1 MNLLLKNATILEN
14 QNPFHNQQVDIEI
27 TNGIISKIGK
37 NLTVKEGYEVIEKE
51 DLHVSQ
57 GWLDTSVVF
66 GEPGFETT
74 ETIENGLKV
83 AAKSGFT
90 SVFLHSNTNPAI
102 DNQAIIQFIKSK
114 AQNSI
119 SNLHIVGCLTKNSE
133 GTDLAE
139 LFDMKNAGVV
149 AFGDYKKSM
158 TNANLLKIAFQ
169 YVDNFDGILFV
180 QPMNKDIKGKGF
192 VNEGIVS
199 TKLGLKGIPAM
210 AEEMEIERNIALL
223 EYTKGKLHIPT
234 ITTKK
239 SVELIAKAQAK
250 GLQITCGVSVNNL
263 VLTDE
268 ELVDFNS
275 STKIYPPLRT
285 ETDRKALVE
294 GVLNNVIS
302 VITSDHCPV
311 NIEHKQLEYDLAD
324 YGSIGLESA
333 FGALQTV
340 LPTEVI
346 VEKFTKMKSYFS
358 LENLK
363 ISEGN
368 KAEIT
373 LFNPNGDWVFAKNDI
388 LSFSK
393 NSIMINKKMKGKVFG
408 IINNNN
414 ILLND

>member
-1 MNLLLKNATILEN
+1 MNLLLKNTTILEN
-14 QNPFHNQQVDIEI
+14 QNPFHKQQVDIEI
-27 TNGIISKIGK
+27 TDGIISKIGN
-37 NLTVKEGYEVIEKE
+37 NLTVKAGYEVIEK
-51 DLHVSQ
+51 DNLHVSQ

-102 DNQAIIQFIKSK
+102 DNQAILQFVKSK
-114 AQNSI
+114 AQSSV

-192 VNEGIVS
+192 VNEGVVS

-223 EYTKGKLHIPT
+223 EYTNGKLHIPT
-234 ITTKK
+234 ITTKN
-239 SVELIAKAQAK
+239 SVDLIAKAQAK

-275 STKIYPPLRT
+275 NTKIYPPLRT
-285 ETDRKALVE
+285 ETDRKALIE

-311 NIEHKQLEYDLAD
+311 NIEQKQLEYDLAD

-333 FGALQTV
+333 FGALQTI

-346 VEKFTKMKSYFS
+346 VEKFTSKKSYFNI
-358 LENLK
+358 ENSS

-368 KAEIT
+368 KAELT
-373 LFNPNGDWVFAKNDI
+373 LFNPNEEWVFGKENI

-393 NSIMINKKMKGKVFG
+393 NSIMIGKKMKGKVYG
-408 IINNNN
+408 IITNNK
-414 ILLND
+414 IEI

>member
-1 MNLLLKNATILEN
+1 MNLLLKNATILDN
-14 QNPFHNQQVDIEI
+14 QNPFHKQQVDIEI
-27 TNGIISKIGK
+27 TDGIISKIRN
-37 NLTVKEGYEVIEKE
+37 NLTVKAGYEVIEK
-51 DLHVSQ
+51 DNLHVSQ

-90 SVFLHSNTNPAI
+90 NVFLHSNTNPAI
-102 DNQAIIQFIKSK
+102 DNQAILQFVKSK
-114 AQNSI
+114 AQSSV

-192 VNEGIVS
+192 VNEGVVS

-223 EYTKGKLHIPT
+223 EYTNGKLHIPT
-234 ITTKK
+234 ITTKN
-239 SVELIAKAQAK
+239 SVDLIAKAQAK

-275 STKIYPPLRT
+275 NTKIYPPLRT
-285 ETDRKALVE
+285 ETDRKALID

-311 NIEHKQLEYDLAD
+311 NIEQKQLEYDLAD

-333 FGALQTV
+333 FGALQTI

-346 VEKFTKMKSYFS
+346 VEKFTSKKSYFNI
-358 LENLK
+358 ENSS

-368 KAEIT
+368 KAELT
-373 LFNPNGDWVFAKNDI
+373 LFNPNEEWVFGKENI

-393 NSIMINKKMKGKVFG
+393 NSIMIGKKMKGKVYG
-408 IINNNN
+408 IITNNK
-414 ILLND
+414 IEI

>member
-1 MNLLLKNATILEN
+1 MKLLLKNTTILEN
-14 QNPFHNQQVDIEI
+14 QSPFHKQQVDIEI
-27 TNGIISKIGK
+27 TDGIISKIGK
-37 NLTVKEGYEVIEKE
+37 NLAVKEGYEVIEK
-51 DLHVSQ
+51 DNLHISQ

-90 SVFLHSNTNPAI
+90 NVFLHSNTNPAI
-102 DNQAIIQFIKSK
+102 DNQAILQFIKSK
-114 AQNSI
+114 AQKSV

-133 GTDLAE
+133 GIDLAE
-139 LFDMKNAGVV
+139 LYDMKNAGVV

-192 VNEGIVS
+192 VNEGEVS

-223 EYTKGKLHIPT
+223 EYTKGKLHIPI

-239 SVELIAKAQAK
+239 SVELIAKAQEK

-275 STKIYPPLRT
+275 NTKIYPPLRT
-285 ETDRKALVE
+285 ETDRKALIE
-294 GVLNNVIS
+294 GVLNNIIS

-311 NIEHKQLEYDLAD
+311 NFEQKQVEYDIAD

-333 FGALQTV
+333 FGALQTI

-346 VEKFTKMKSYFS
+346 VEKFTAQKSYFNI
-358 LENLK
+358 ENAT

-368 KAEIT
+368 KADIT
-373 LFNPNGDWVFAKNDI
+373 LFNPNEEWVFGKENI

-393 NSIMINKKMKGKVFG
+393 NSIMIGKKMKGKVYG
-408 IINNNN
+408 IITNKN
-414 ILLND
+414 ILWNE

>member
-14 QNPFHNQQVDIEI
+14 QNPFHKQQVDIEI
-27 TNGIISKIGK
+27 TDGIISKIGK
-37 NLTVKEGYEVIEKE
+37 NLTAKNGFEVIEKE
-51 DLHVSQ
+51 NLYVSQ

-90 SVFLHSNTNPAI
+90 NVFMHSNTNPSI
-102 DNQAIIQFIKSK
+102 DNQAVIQFVKSK
-114 AQNSI
+114 AQNSV
-119 SNLHIVGCLTKNSE
+119 SNLHVVGCLTKNSE

-158 TNANLLKIAFQ
+158 NNANLLKIAFQ
-169 YVDNFDGILFV
+169 YVENFDGILFV

-192 VNEGIVS
+192 VNEGEVS

-210 AEEMEIERNIALL
+210 AEEIEIERNIALL
-223 EYTKGKLHIPT
+223 EYTNGKLHIPT
-234 ITTKK
+234 ITTKN
-239 SVELIAKAQAK
+239 SVDIIAKAQAK

-275 STKIYPPLRT
+275 NTKIYPPLRT
-285 ETDRKALVE
+285 ETDRKALIE

-311 NIEHKQLEYDLAD
+311 NIEQKQLEYDLAD

-346 VEKFTKMKSYFS
+346 VEKFTAQKPYFNI
-358 LENLK
+358 ENAT

-368 KAEIT
+368 KANLT
-373 LFNPNGDWVFAKNDI
+373 LFNPNEDWTFSKENI

-393 NSIMINKKMKGKVFG
+393 NSIMIGKKMKGKVYG
-408 IINNNN
+408 IITNNK
-414 ILLND
+414 IEI

>member
-1 MNLLLKNATILEN
+1 MNLLLKNVTILEN
-14 QNPFHNQQVDIEI
+14 QNPFHKQQVDIEI
-27 TNGIISKIGK
+27 TDGIISKIGK
-37 NLTVKEGYEVIEKE
+37 NLAIKDGFEVIEK
-51 DLHVSQ
+51 DNLHVSQ

-90 SVFLHSNTNPAI
+90 NVFVHSNTNPAI
-102 DNQAIIQFIKSK
+102 DNQAIIQFVKSK
-114 AQNSI
+114 AQDSI

-158 TNANLLKIAFQ
+158 SNANLLKIAFQ
-169 YVDNFDGILFV
+169 YVENFDGILFV

-192 VNEGIVS
+192 VNEGEVS

-210 AEEMEIERNIALL
+210 AEEIEIERNIALL

-239 SVELIAKAQAK
+239 SVELIAKAQSK
-250 GLQITCGVSVNNL
+250 GIEITCGVSVNNL
-263 VLTDE
+263 VLNDE

-275 STKIYPPLRT
+275 NTKIYPPLRT
-285 ETDRKALVE
+285 ESDRKALIE

-311 NIEHKQLEYDLAD
+311 NIEQKQLEYDLAD
-324 YGSIGLESA
+324 FGSIGLESA

-340 LPTEVI
+340 LPTDVI
-346 VEKFTKMKSYFS
+346 VEKFTAQKSYFNI
-358 LENLK
+358 ENQT

-368 KAEIT
+368 KANIT
-373 LFNPNGDWVFAKNDI
+373 LFNPNEEWVFGKENI

-393 NSIMINKKMKGKVFG
+393 NSIMIGKKMKGKVYG
-408 IINNNN
+408 IINNNKT
-414 ILLND
+414 LLNE

>member
-1 MNLLLKNATILEN
+1 MNLLLKNATLLES
-14 QNPFHNQQVDIEI
+14 QNPFHKQQVDIEI

-37 NLTVKEGYEVIEKE
+37 NLTKKEGFEVIEKE
-51 DLHVSQ
+51 NLHVSQ

-83 AAKSGFT
+83 AAKSVFT
-90 SVFLHSNTNPAI
+90 SVFLHSNTHPAI
-102 DNQAIIQFIKSK
+102 DNQAVIQFVKSK

-119 SNLHIVGCLTKNSE
+119 SNLHVVGCLTKNSE
-133 GTDLAE
+133 GNDLAE

-169 YVDNFDGILFV
+169 YVANFNGILFV
-180 QPMNKDIKGKGF
+180 QPMNKDLKGKGF
-192 VNEGIVS
+192 VNEGEVS

-210 AEEMEIERNIALL
+210 AEEIEIERNIAVL
-223 EYTKGKLHIPT
+223 EYTNGKLHIPT
-234 ITTKK
+234 ITTKN
-239 SVELIAKAQAK
+239 SVDLIAKAQAK
-250 GLQITCGVSVNNL
+250 GLQITCSVSVNNL

-275 STKIYPPLRT
+275 NTKIYPPLRT
-285 ETDRKALVE
+285 EIDRKALIE
-294 GVLNNVIS
+294 GVINNVIS
-302 VITSDHCPV
+302 VITSDHCPI
-311 NIEHKQLEYDLAD
+311 NIEQKQLEYDLAD

-346 VEKFTKMKSYFS
+346 IAKFTAAKSYFNI
-358 LENLK
+358 ENNT
-363 ISEGN
+363 ITEGN
-368 KAEIT
+368 KAELT
-373 LFNPNGDWVFAKNDI
+373 LFNPNEEWIFNKENI

-393 NSIMINKKMKGKVFG
+393 NSIMLGKKMKGKVYG
-408 IINNNN
+408 IISNNK
-414 ILLND
+414 IEI

>member
-1 MNLLLKNATILEN
+1 MNLLLKNTTIFEN
-14 QNPFHNQQVDIEI
+14 QNPFHKQQVDIEI
-27 TNGIISKIGK
+27 TDGIISKIGK
-37 NLTVKEGYEVIEKE
+37 NLTVKEGYEVIEK
-51 DLHVSQ
+51 DNLHVSQ

-102 DNQAIIQFIKSK
+102 DNQAILQFVKSK
-114 AQNSI
+114 AQNSV

-192 VNEGIVS
+192 VNEGVVS

-234 ITTKK
+234 ITTKN
-239 SVELIAKAQAK
+239 SVDLIAKAQAK

-268 ELVDFNS
+268 ELIDFNS
-275 STKIYPPLRT
+275 NTKIYPPLRT
-285 ETDRKALVE
+285 ETDRKALIE

-311 NIEHKQLEYDLAD
+311 NIEQKQLEYDLAD

-346 VEKFTKMKSYFS
+346 VEKFTAQKSYFNI
-358 LENLK
+358 ENST

-368 KAEIT
+368 KADIT
-373 LFNPNGDWVFAKNDI
+373 LFNPNEEWVFGKENI

-393 NSIMINKKMKGKVFG
+393 NSIMIGKKMKGKVYG
-408 IINNNN
+408 IITNNK
-414 ILLND
+414 IEI

>member
-1 MNLLLKNATILEN
+1 MNLLLKNTTILEN
-14 QNPFHNQQVDIEI
+14 QNPFHKQQVDIEI
-27 TNGIISKIGK
+27 TDGIISKIGN
-37 NLTVKEGYEVIEKE
+37 NLTVKEGYEVIEK
-51 DLHVSQ
+51 DNLHVSQ

-102 DNQAIIQFIKSK
+102 DNQAILQFVKSK
-114 AQNSI
+114 AQSSV

-139 LFDMKNAGVV
+139 LFDMKNAGVM

-158 TNANLLKIAFQ
+158 SNANLLKIAFQ
-169 YVDNFDGILFV
+169 YVENFDGILFV

-192 VNEGIVS
+192 VNEGEVS

-223 EYTKGKLHIPT
+223 EYTNGKLHIPT
-234 ITTKK
+234 ITTKN
-239 SVELIAKAQAK
+239 SIDLIAKAQAK

-275 STKIYPPLRT
+275 NTKIYPPLRT
-285 ETDRKALVE
+285 ETDRKALIE

-311 NIEHKQLEYDLAD
+311 NIEQKQLEYDLAD

-346 VEKFTKMKSYFS
+346 VEKFTAKKSYFNI
-358 LENLK
+358 ENST

-368 KAEIT
+368 KADLT
-373 LFNPNGDWVFAKNDI
+373 LFNPNEEWVFGKENI

-393 NSIMINKKMKGKVFG
+393 NSIMMGKKMKGKVYG
-408 IINNNN
+408 IITNNK
-414 ILLND
+414 IEI

>member
-27 TNGIISKIGK
+27 TSGIISKIGK
-37 NLTVKEGYEVIEKE
+37 NLSIKDGFEVIEK
-51 DLHVSQ
+51 DNLHVSQ

-90 SVFLHSNTNPAI
+90 DVFVHSNTNPAI
-102 DNQAIIQFIKSK
+102 DNQAIIQFVKSK
-114 AQNSI
+114 AQNSV

-133 GTDLAE
+133 GNDLAE

-158 TNANLLKIAFQ
+158 SNANLLKIAFQ
-169 YVDNFDGILFV
+169 YVENFDGILFV

-192 VNEGIVS
+192 VNEGEVS

-210 AEEMEIERNIALL
+210 AEEIEIERNIALL

-239 SVELIAKAQAK
+239 SVELIQNAQAK

-275 STKIYPPLRT
+275 NTKIYPPLRR
-285 ETDRKALVE
+285 ETDRKALIE

-311 NIEHKQLEYDLAD
+311 NIEQKQLEYDLAD
-324 YGSIGLESA
+324 FGSIGLESA

-346 VEKFTKMKSYFS
+346 VEKFTAQKPYFNI
-358 LENLK
+358 ENQT

-368 KAEIT
+368 KAELT
-373 LFNPNGDWVFAKNDI
+373 LFSPNEEWIFGTENI

-393 NSIMINKKMKGKVFG
+393 NSIMIGKKMKGKVYG
-408 IINNNN
+408 VITNNK
-414 ILLND
+414 IEI

>member
-1 MNLLLKNATILEN
+1 MNLLLKNTTILEN
-14 QNPFHNQQVDIEI
+14 QNPFHKQQVDIEI
-27 TNGIISKIGK
+27 TDGIISKIGK
-37 NLTVKEGYEVIEKE
+37 NLTVKEGYEVIEK
-51 DLHVSQ
+51 DNLHVSQ

-102 DNQAIIQFIKSK
+102 DNQAILQFVKSK
-114 AQNSI
+114 AQNSV

-192 VNEGIVS
+192 VNEGVVS

-234 ITTKK
+234 ITTKN
-239 SVELIAKAQAK
+239 SIDLIAKAQAK

-275 STKIYPPLRT
+275 NTKIYPPLRT
-285 ETDRKALVE
+285 ETDRKALIE
-294 GVLNNVIS
+294 GVLNDVIS

-311 NIEHKQLEYDLAD
+311 NIEQKQLEYDLAD

-346 VEKFTKMKSYFS
+346 VEKFTAQKSYFNI
-358 LENLK
+358 ENST

-368 KAEIT
+368 KADIT
-373 LFNPNGDWVFAKNDI
+373 LFNPNEEWVFGKENI

-393 NSIMINKKMKGKVFG
+393 NSIMIGKKMKGKVYG
-408 IINNNN
+408 IITNNK
-414 ILLND
+414 IEI

>member
-14 QNPFHNQQVDIEI
+14 QNPFHKRQVDIEI
-27 TNGIISKIGK
+27 TDGIISKIGK
-37 NLTVKEGYEVIEKE
+37 NLSIKDGFEVIEK
-51 DLHVSQ
+51 DNLHVSQ

-74 ETIENGLKV
+74 ETIANGLKV
-83 AAKSGFT
+83 AGKSGFT

-102 DNQAIIQFIKSK
+102 DNQAVIQFVKSK
-114 AQNSI
+114 AQNSV
-119 SNLHIVGCLTKNSE
+119 SNLYVVGCLTKNSE

-158 TNANLLKIAFQ
+158 SNANLLKIAFQ
-169 YVDNFDGILFV
+169 YVENFDGILFV

-192 VNEGIVS
+192 VNEGEVS

-210 AEEMEIERNIALL
+210 AEEIEIERNIALL

-239 SVELIAKAQAK
+239 SVELIQNAQAK

-275 STKIYPPLRT
+275 NTKIYPPLRT
-285 ETDRKALVE
+285 ETDRKALIE

-311 NIEHKQLEYDLAD
+311 NIEQKQLEYDLAD
-324 YGSIGLESA
+324 FGSIGLESA

-346 VEKFTKMKSYFS
+346 VEKFTAKKSYFNI
-358 LENLK
+358 ENNT

-368 KAEIT
+368 KAELT
-373 LFNPNGDWVFAKNDI
+373 LFNPNEEWVFGKENI

-393 NSIMINKKMKGKVFG
+393 NSIMMGKKMKGKVYG
-408 IINNNN
+408 VITNNK
-414 ILLND
+414 IEI

>member
-1 MNLLLKNATILEN
+1 MNLLLKNVTILEN
-14 QNPFHNQQVDIEI
+14 QNPFHKQQVDIEI
-27 TNGIISKIGK
+27 TDGIISKIGK
-37 NLTVKEGYEVIEKE
+37 NLAIKDGFEVIEK
-51 DLHVSQ
+51 DNLHVSQ

-90 SVFLHSNTNPAI
+90 NVFVHSNTNPAI
-102 DNQAIIQFIKSK
+102 DNQAIIQFVKSK
-114 AQNSI
+114 AQDSI

-158 TNANLLKIAFQ
+158 SNANLLKIAFQ
-169 YVDNFDGILFV
+169 YVENFDGILFV

-192 VNEGIVS
+192 VNEGEIS

-210 AEEMEIERNIALL
+210 AEEIEIERNIALL

-239 SVELIAKAQAK
+239 SVELIAKAQSK
-250 GLQITCGVSVNNL
+250 GIEITCGVSVNNL
-263 VLTDE
+263 VLNDE

-275 STKIYPPLRT
+275 NTKIYPPLRT
-285 ETDRKALVE
+285 ESDRKALIE

-311 NIEHKQLEYDLAD
+311 NIEQKQLEYDLAD
-324 YGSIGLESA
+324 FGSIGLESA

-340 LPTEVI
+340 LPTDVI
-346 VEKFTKMKSYFS
+346 VEKFTAQKSYFNI
-358 LENLK
+358 ENQT

-368 KAEIT
+368 KANIT
-373 LFNPNGDWVFAKNDI
+373 LFNPNEEWVFGKENI

-393 NSIMINKKMKGKVFG
+393 NSIMIGKKMKGKVYG
-408 IINNNN
+408 IINNNKT
-414 ILLND
+414 LLNE

>member
-14 QNPFHNQQVDIEI
+14 KNSFHKQRVDIEI
-27 TNGIISKIGK
+27 TDGIISKIGK
-37 NLTVKEGYEVIEKE
+37 NLAIKDGFEVIEK
-51 DLHVSQ
+51 DNLHVSQ

-90 SVFLHSNTNPAI
+90 SIFLHSNTNPAI
-102 DNQAIIQFIKSK
+102 DNQAIIHFIKSK
-114 AQNSI
+114 AQNSV

-192 VNEGIVS
+192 VNEGEVS

-223 EYTKGKLHIPT
+223 EYTDGKLHIPT
-234 ITTKK
+234 ITTKN
-239 SVELIAKAQAK
+239 SVDLITKAQAK

-285 ETDRKALVE
+285 ETDRKALIE

-311 NIEHKQLEYDLAD
+311 NIEQKQLEYDLAD

-346 VEKFTKMKSYFS
+346 IEKFTAQKSYFN
-358 LENLK
+358 LENST

-368 KAEIT
+368 KADIT
-373 LFNPNGDWVFAKNDI
+373 LFNPNEDWVFGKENI

-393 NSIMINKKMKGKVFG
+393 NSIMIGKKMKGKVYG
-408 IINNNN
+408 IITNNK
-414 ILLND
+414 IEI

>member
-1 MNLLLKNATILEN
+1 MRLLLKNATLIEN
-14 QNPFHNQQVDIEI
+14 QNPFHKQQVDIEI
-27 TNGIISKIGK
+27 TDGIISKIGK
-37 NLTVKEGYEVIEKE
+37 NLTIKDGFQVIEK
-51 DLHVSQ
+51 DNLHVSQ

-90 SVFLHSNTNPAI
+90 DVFVHSNTNPAI

-114 AQNSI
+114 TQNSV

-192 VNEGIVS
+192 VNEGEVA

-234 ITTKK
+234 ITTKNA
-239 SVELIAKAQAK
+239 VDLIAKAQAK

-275 STKIYPPLRT
+275 NTKIYPPLRT
-285 ETDRKALVE
+285 EIDREALIK
-294 GVLNNVIS
+294 GVLSNVIS

-311 NIEHKQLEYDLAD
+311 NVEQKQVEYDLAD

-346 VEKFTKMKSYFS
+346 IEKFTAKKSYFNI
-358 LENLK
+358 ENTT

-368 KAEIT
+368 QANLT
-373 LFNPNGDWVFAKNDI
+373 LFNPNEDWIFTKENI

-393 NSIMINKKMKGKVFG
+393 NSIMIDKKMKGKAYG
-408 IINNNN
+408 IITNNKVE
-414 ILLND
+414 I

>member
-1 MNLLLKNATILEN
+1 MKLLLKNATLLEN
-14 QNPFHNQQVDIEI
+14 QNPFHKQQVDIEI
-27 TNGIISKIGK
+27 TDGIISKIGK
-37 NLTVKEGYEVIEKE
+37 NLIVKEGFEVIEK
-51 DLHVSQ
+51 DNLHVSQ

-90 SVFLHSNTNPAI
+90 DVLVHSNTNPSI

-114 AQNSI
+114 AQNSV
-119 SNLHIVGCLTKNSE
+119 SNLHLVGCLTKNSE

-169 YVDNFDGILFV
+169 YVDNFAGILFV

-192 VNEGIVS
+192 VNEGEVS
-199 TKLGLKGIPAM
+199 TKLGLKGIPNM
-210 AEEMEIERNIALL
+210 AEEIEIERNIALL

-239 SVELIAKAQAK
+239 SVELIHQAQEK

-275 STKIYPPLRT
+275 NTKIYPPLRT
-285 ETDRKALVE
+285 ETDRKALIE
-294 GVLNNVIS
+294 GVLNNVIT

-311 NIEHKQLEYDLAD
+311 NIEQKQLEYDLAD

-346 VEKFTKMKSYFS
+346 IEKLTSKKEYFNI
-358 LENLK
+358 EN
-363 ISEGN
+363 ISILEGN
-368 KAEIT
+368 KANMT
-373 LFNPNGDWVFAKNDI
+373 LFNPNEDWIFAKENI

-393 NSIMINKKMKGKVFG
+393 NSIMMGKKMKGKVYG
-408 IINNNN
+408 IINNNK
-414 ILLND
+414 IEI

>member
-1 MNLLLKNATILEN
+1 MNLLLKNTTILEK

-27 TNGIISKIGK
+27 TDGIISKIGK
-37 NLTVKEGYEVIEKE
+37 NLPVQEGFEIIEKE
-51 DLHVSQ
+51 NLHVSQ

-66 GEPGFETT
+66 GEPGYETT

-90 SVFLHSNTNPAI
+90 SIFLHSNTNPAI
-102 DNQAIIQFIKSK
+102 DNQTVIQFVKNK
-114 AQNSI
+114 ALNSV
-119 SNLHIVGCLTKNSE
+119 SNLHVVGSLTKNSE
-133 GTDLAE
+133 GVDLAE
-139 LFDMKNAGVV
+139 LFDMKNAGAV

-158 TNANLLKIAFQ
+158 SNANLLKIAFQ
-169 YVDNFDGILFV
+169 YVENFDGILFI
-180 QPMNKDIKGKGF
+180 QPMNKEIKGKGF
-192 VNEGIVS
+192 VNEGVVS

-223 EYTKGKLHIPT
+223 EYTNGKLHIPT

-239 SVELIAKAQAK
+239 SVELITKAQAK

-263 VLTDE
+263 VLNDE

-275 STKIYPPLRT
+275 NTKIYPPLRT
-285 ETDRKALVE
+285 EEDRKALID

-311 NIEHKQLEYDLAD
+311 NIEQKQLEYDLAD

-333 FGALQTV
+333 FGALQMV

-346 VEKFTKMKSYFS
+346 VDKFTSAKSYF
-358 LENLK
+358 K
-363 ISEGN
+363 IESNSILEGN
-368 KAEIT
+368 KAEMT
-373 LFNPNGDWVFAKNDI
+373 LFNPNGDYTFSKENI

-393 NSIMINKKMKGKVFG
+393 NSIMIGKQMKGKVYG
-408 IINNNN
+408 SINNNK
-414 ILLND
+414 IEI

>member
-1 MNLLLKNATILEN
+1 MNLLLKNTTILEN
-14 QNPFHNQQVDIEI
+14 QNPFHKQQVDIEI
-27 TNGIISKIGK
+27 TDGIISNIGK
-37 NLTVKEGYEVIEKE
+37 NLTVKAGYEVIEK
-51 DLHVSQ
+51 DNLHVSQ

-102 DNQAIIQFIKSK
+102 DNQAILQFVKSK
-114 AQNSI
+114 AQNSV

-192 VNEGIVS
+192 VNEGVVS

-210 AEEMEIERNIALL
+210 AEEIEIERNIALL
-223 EYTKGKLHIPT
+223 EYTNGKLHIPT
-234 ITTKK
+234 ITTKN
-239 SVELIAKAQAK
+239 SVDLIAKAQAK

-285 ETDRKALVE
+285 ETDRKALIE

-311 NIEHKQLEYDLAD
+311 NIEQKQLEYDLAD

-333 FGALQTV
+333 FGALQTI

-346 VEKFTKMKSYFS
+346 VEKFTSKKSYFNI
-358 LENLK
+358 ENSS

-368 KAEIT
+368 KAELT
-373 LFNPNGDWVFAKNDI
+373 LFNPNEEWVFGKENI

-393 NSIMINKKMKGKVFG
+393 NSIMIGKKMKGKVYG
-408 IINNNN
+408 IITNNK
-414 ILLND
+414 IEI

>member
-1 MNLLLKNATILEN
+1 MNLLLKNTTILEK

-27 TNGIISKIGK
+27 TDGIISKIGK
-37 NLTVKEGYEVIEKE
+37 NLPVQEGFEIIEKE
-51 DLHVSQ
+51 NLHVSQ

-102 DNQAIIQFIKSK
+102 DNQAVIQFVKNK
-114 AQNSI
+114 ALNSV
-119 SNLHIVGCLTKNSE
+119 SNLHVVGSLTKNSE
-133 GTDLAE
+133 GVDLAE
-139 LFDMKNAGVV
+139 LFDMKNAGAV

-169 YVDNFDGILFV
+169 YVENFDGILFI
-180 QPMNKDIKGKGF
+180 QPMNKEIKGKGF
-192 VNEGIVS
+192 VNEGVVS

-223 EYTKGKLHIPT
+223 EYTNGKLHIPT

-263 VLTDE
+263 VLNDE

-275 STKIYPPLRT
+275 NTKIYPPLRT
-285 ETDRKALVE
+285 EEDRKALID

-311 NIEHKQLEYDLAD
+311 NIEQKQLEYDLAD

-346 VEKFTKMKSYFS
+346 VDKFTSAKSYF
-358 LENLK
+358 K
-363 ISEGN
+363 IESNSILEGN
-368 KAEIT
+368 KAEMT
-373 LFNPNGDWVFAKNDI
+373 LFNPNGNNIFSKENI

-393 NSIMINKKMKGKVFG
+393 NSIMIGKQMKGKVYG
-408 IINNNN
+408 SINNNK
-414 ILLND
+414 IEI

>member
-1 MNLLLKNATILEN
+1 MNLLLKNTTILEK

-27 TNGIISKIGK
+27 TDGIISKIGK
-37 NLTVKEGYEVIEKE
+37 NLPIQDGFEIIEKE
-51 DLHVSQ
+51 NLHVSQ

-66 GEPGFETT
+66 GEPGYETT

-90 SVFLHSNTNPAI
+90 SIFLHSNTNPAI
-102 DNQAIIQFIKSK
+102 DNQTVIQFVKNK
-114 AQNSI
+114 ALNSV
-119 SNLHIVGCLTKNSE
+119 SNLHVVGSLTKNSE
-133 GTDLAE
+133 GIDLAE
-139 LFDMKNAGVV
+139 LFDMKNAGAV

-158 TNANLLKIAFQ
+158 SNANLLKIAFQ
-169 YVDNFDGILFV
+169 YVENFDGILFI
-180 QPMNKDIKGKGF
+180 QPMNKEIKGKGF
-192 VNEGIVS
+192 VNEGVVS

-223 EYTKGKLHIPT
+223 EYTNGKLHIPT

-239 SVELIAKAQAK
+239 SVELITKAQAK

-263 VLTDE
+263 VLNDE

-275 STKIYPPLRT
+275 NTKIYPPLRT
-285 ETDRKALVE
+285 EEDRKALID

-311 NIEHKQLEYDLAD
+311 NIEQKQLEYDLAD

-333 FGALQTV
+333 FGALQMV

-346 VEKFTKMKSYFS
+346 VDKFTSAKSYFKIES
-358 LENLK
+358 NS

-368 KAEIT
+368 KAEMT
-373 LFNPNGDWVFAKNDI
+373 LFNPNVDYTFTKENI

-393 NSIMINKKMKGKVFG
+393 NSIMIGKQMKGKVYG
-408 IINNNN
+408 SINNNK
-414 ILLND
+414 IEI

>member
-1 MNLLLKNATILEN
+1 
-14 QNPFHNQQVDIEI
+14 
-27 TNGIISKIGK
+27 
-37 NLTVKEGYEVIEKE
+37 
-51 DLHVSQ
+51 
-57 GWLDTSVVF
+57 
-66 GEPGFETT
+66 
-74 ETIENGLKV
+74 
-83 AAKSGFT
+83 
-90 SVFLHSNTNPAI
+90 LHSNTNPAI
-102 DNQAIIQFIKSK
+102 DNQAVIQFVKSK
-114 AQNSI
+114 AQNSV

-133 GTDLAE
+133 GTNLAE

-192 VNEGIVS
+192 VNEGVVS

-210 AEEMEIERNIALL
+210 AEEIEIERNIALL
-223 EYTKGKLHIPT
+223 EYTNGKLHIPT
-234 ITTKK
+234 ITTKN
-239 SVELIAKAQAK
+239 SVDLIAKAQAK

-285 ETDRKALVE
+285 ETDRKALIE

-311 NIEHKQLEYDLAD
+311 NIEQKQLEYDLAD

-333 FGALQTV
+333 FGALQTI

-346 VEKFTKMKSYFS
+346 VEKFTSKKSYFNI
-358 LENLK
+358 ENSS

-368 KAEIT
+368 KAELT
-373 LFNPNGDWVFAKNDI
+373 LFNPNEEWVFGKENI

-393 NSIMINKKMKGKVFG
+393 NSIMIGKKMKGKVYG
-408 IINNNN
+408 IITNNK
-414 ILLND
+414 IEI

>member
-14 QNPFHNQQVDIEI
+14 QNSFHKQQVDIEI
-27 TNGIISKIGK
+27 TDGIISKIGK
-37 NLTVKEGYEVIEKE
+37 NLTAKEGFEVIEKE
-51 DLHVSQ
+51 NLHVSQ

-74 ETIENGLKV
+74 ETIENGLKA

-90 SVFLHSNTNPAI
+90 NVFLHSNTNPAI
-102 DNQAIIQFIKSK
+102 DNQAIIQFLKSK
-114 AQNSI
+114 AQNSV
-119 SNLHIVGCLTKNSE
+119 SNLHVVGCLTKNSE

-192 VNEGIVS
+192 VNEGEVS

-210 AEEMEIERNIALL
+210 AEEIEIERNIALL

-234 ITTKK
+234 ITTEK

-285 ETDRKALVE
+285 ETDRKALID

-346 VEKFTKMKSYFS
+346 VEKFTTQKSYFNI
-358 LENLK
+358 ENQT

-368 KAEIT
+368 KAELT
-373 LFNPNGDWVFAKNDI
+373 LFNPNEEWIFTKENI

-393 NSIMINKKMKGKVFG
+393 NSIMIDKKMKGKVYG
-408 IINNNN
+408 IITNNK
-414 ILLND
+414 IEI

>member
-1 MNLLLKNATILEN
+1 MNLLLKNTTILEK

-27 TNGIISKIGK
+27 TDGIISKIGK
-37 NLTVKEGYEVIEKE
+37 NLPVKEGFEIIEKE
-51 DLHVSQ
+51 NLHVSQ

-83 AAKSGFT
+83 AARSGFT

-102 DNQAIIQFIKSK
+102 DNQTVIQFVKNK
-114 AQNSI
+114 AQNAMT
-119 SNLHIVGCLTKNSE
+119 NLHVVGSLTKNSE

-169 YVDNFDGILFV
+169 YVENFDGILFV
-180 QPMNKDIKGKGF
+180 QPMNKEIKGKGF
-192 VNEGIVS
+192 VNEGEVA

-210 AEEMEIERNIALL
+210 AEEIEIERNIALL
-223 EYTKGKLHIPT
+223 EYTNGKLHIPT

-275 STKIYPPLRT
+275 NTKIYPPLRT
-285 ETDRKALVE
+285 ETDRKALID

-311 NIEHKQLEYDLAD
+311 NIEQKQLEYDLAD

-346 VEKFTKMKSYFS
+346 VDKFTAQKSYFNI
-358 LENLK
+358 ENNT

-368 KAEIT
+368 KADIT
-373 LFNPNGDWVFAKNDI
+373 LFNPNGDWTFTKENI

-393 NSIMINKKMKGKVFG
+393 NSIMIGKEMKGKVYG
-408 IINNNN
+408 IITNNK
-414 ILLND
+414 IEI

>member
-1 MNLLLKNATILEN
+1 MNLLLKNTTILEK

-27 TNGIISKIGK
+27 TDGIISKIGK
-37 NLTVKEGYEVIEKE
+37 NLPIQDGFEIIEKE
-51 DLHVSQ
+51 NLHVSQ

-66 GEPGFETT
+66 GEPGYETT

-90 SVFLHSNTNPAI
+90 SIFLHSNTNPAI
-102 DNQAIIQFIKSK
+102 DNQTVIQFVKNK
-114 AQNSI
+114 ALNSV
-119 SNLHIVGCLTKNSE
+119 SNLHVVGSLTKNSE
-133 GTDLAE
+133 GVDLAE

-158 TNANLLKIAFQ
+158 SNANLLKIAFQ
-169 YVDNFDGILFV
+169 YVENFDGILFI
-180 QPMNKDIKGKGF
+180 QPMNKEIKGKGF
-192 VNEGIVS
+192 VNEGVVS

-223 EYTKGKLHIPT
+223 EYTNGKLHIPT

-239 SVELIAKAQAK
+239 SVELITKAQAK

-263 VLTDE
+263 VLNDE

-275 STKIYPPLRT
+275 NTKIYPPLRT
-285 ETDRKALVE
+285 EEDRKALID

-311 NIEHKQLEYDLAD
+311 NIEQKQLEYDLAD

-333 FGALQTV
+333 FGALQMV

-346 VEKFTKMKSYFS
+346 VDKFTSAKSYFKIES
-358 LENLK
+358 NS

-368 KAEIT
+368 KAEMT
-373 LFNPNGDWVFAKNDI
+373 LFNPNVDYTFTKENI

-393 NSIMINKKMKGKVFG
+393 NSIMIGKQMKGKVYG
-408 IINNNN
+408 SINNNK
-414 ILLND
+414 IEI

>member
-1 MNLLLKNATILEN
+1 MNLLLKNATILES
-14 QNPFHNQQVDIEI
+14 QNAFHNQQVDIEI
-27 TNGIISKIGK
+27 TDGIISKIGK
-37 NLTVKEGYEVIEKE
+37 NLSTKEGYQIIEKE
-51 DLHVSQ
+51 NLHVSQ

-102 DNQAIIQFIKSK
+102 DNQAVIQFVKNK
-114 AQNSI
+114 AQNCVT
-119 SNLHIVGCLTKNSE
+119 NLQVVGSLTKNSE

-139 LFDMKNAGVV
+139 LFDMKNAGAV

-169 YVDNFDGILFV
+169 YVENFDGILFV
-180 QPMNKDIKGKGF
+180 QPMNKEIKGKGF
-192 VNEGIVS
+192 VNEGEVS

-210 AEEMEIERNIALL
+210 AEEIEIERNIALL
-223 EYTKGKLHIPT
+223 EYTNGKLHIPT

-263 VLTDE
+263 VLNDE

-275 STKIYPPLRT
+275 NTKIYPPLRT
-285 ETDRKALVE
+285 ETDRKALVD

-311 NIEHKQLEYDLAD
+311 NIEQKQLEYDLAD

-346 VEKFTKMKSYFS
+346 IEKFTSKKSYFNV
-358 LENLK
+358 ENNT

-368 KAEIT
+368 KADIT
-373 LFNPNGDWVFAKNDI
+373 LFNPTGDWTFTKENI

-393 NSIMINKKMKGKVFG
+393 NSIMIGKEMKGKVYG
-408 IINNNN
+408 IITNNK
-414 ILLND
+414 IEI